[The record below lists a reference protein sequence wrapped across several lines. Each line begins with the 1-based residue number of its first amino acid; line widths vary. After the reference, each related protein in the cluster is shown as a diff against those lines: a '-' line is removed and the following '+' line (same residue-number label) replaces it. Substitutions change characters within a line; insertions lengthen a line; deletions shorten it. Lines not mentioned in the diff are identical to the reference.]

1 MLQFQAH
8 FRRISGLLVAIFRLF
23 GRRHIVMAVN
33 RMAGLEFSFPRRL
46 VPSWFASVVA
56 GPAGRIITTRF

>member
-33 RMAGLEFSFPRRL
+33 RMAGLEFSFP
-46 VPSWFASVVA
+46 AA
-56 GPAGRIITTRF
+56 